1 MPLTVHHLGISQSE
15 RILWLLEELEIPYKL
30 VKHTRAPALAPESL
44 KSLPGNSTGKAP
56 FLEDSDHG
64 ITLNESAAIA
74 EWIITKH
81 GSGRLALKPDDPNYA
96 EYLRWFHFAN
106 GTLQPAFVTS
116 MFMGMAEGS
125 PEGMA
130 KQFAQAR
137 TAGALQVLD
146 ERLGK
151 ARWLAGEQFSAA
163 DVMTLYVVTTQRWF
177 GPVSL
182 QGYGNVLRWVGECS
196 ERPAY
201 KRAMEKGDPEMKL
214 LLGAEPP
221 KQSLLEIDGVN
232 SDIWKK

>member
-1 MPLTVHHLGISQSE
+1 
-15 RILWLLEELEIPYKL
+15 LEIPYKL

-125 PEGMA
+125 SEGMA

-151 ARWLAGEQFSAA
+151 AKWLAGEQFSAA

-177 GPVSL
+177 GP
-182 QGYGNVLRWVGECS
+182 
-196 ERPAY
+196 
-201 KRAMEKGDPEMKL
+201 MEKGDPEMKL

-221 KQSLLEIDGVN
+221 KQSLLEVDGVN